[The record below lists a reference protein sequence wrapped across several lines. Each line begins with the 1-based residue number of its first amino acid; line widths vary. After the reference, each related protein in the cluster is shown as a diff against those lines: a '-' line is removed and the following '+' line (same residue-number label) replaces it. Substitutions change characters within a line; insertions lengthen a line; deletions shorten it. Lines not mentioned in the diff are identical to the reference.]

1 MTSSTSSS
9 SLYAESA
16 SSEAESSLRLSTYLS
31 TVIHDALSSEKL
43 DRCIAL
49 QSQTSGMLHSQ
60 CKSLSELNNTAGIE
74 LAAVKKDF
82 EEGMQLAKGIKAD
95 LQDLHRRIQACQ
107 ALARKKI
114 PVEWHNVRDGLIS
127 SAGNDDDE

>member
-1 MTSSTSSS
+1 
-9 SLYAESA
+9 
-16 SSEAESSLRLSTYLS
+16 
-31 TVIHDALSSEKL
+31 
-43 DRCIAL
+43 
-49 QSQTSGMLHSQ
+49 MLHSQ